1 MSKLFTQNKQL
12 MVHIVSEVVVVV
24 GLAFYFNQKNKKLL
38 AHIEDLAQR
47 VEEQEDLLQKH
58 DQMLRKVFDH
68 INQQQMQ
75 QKVKAIPTLPPVNRE
90 KPKFRPKHK
99 PRKKPVSVLKKPSV
113 RVSFAAD
120 PVSKVSDSDTG
131 SSSEDE
137 SDLDAEI
144 AEELGELLGEGKD
157 NLKKQ
162 GLVNKDA

>member
-1 MSKLFTQNKQL
+1 

-47 VEEQEDLLQKH
+47 IEEQEDILQKH
-58 DQMLRKVFDH
+58 EQMLRKVFDH
-68 INQQQMQ
+68 INHQ
-75 QKVKAIPTLPPVNRE
+75 QKSVAVPTIPRE
-90 KPKFRPKHK
+90 VPREVPRKVSKFRPKS
-99 PRKKPVSVLKKPSV
+99 RSKKSPNPILNKPSV

-120 PVSKVSDSDTG
+120 PVSKVQDDDSG
-131 SSSEDE
+131 SSSEND

-144 AEELGELLGEGKD
+144 SQELGELLGEDKD

-162 GLVNKDA
+162 EQLNKDV